1 MLWLLK
7 IFVGMLVG
15 TLVGLTGLGG
25 AVLLL
30 PILIFGLGIPPIVAV
45 GSDAAFNALTKLG
58 AGFFHWRRG
67 TVNWRLVSALSLGS
81 IPGAFAGV
89 VLLARLRSAYGSEVN
104 DFLRILIGILLV
116 CVPLLLLLEGRLERY
131 FVPWKKSGG
140 ASSTGVS
147 AIGLLAG
154 LLVGMSSVGSG
165 SVILVLLALII
176 EGSPAELVGTNIVH
190 AIVLTAFA
198 SFLHLR
204 LGTVDPTLVFPL
216 LIGSVPGALLGVRIS
231 SLLPGLWLKRTL
243 CFVLFAAGAKMLF
256 I

>member
-1 MLWLLK
+1 VLWLLK

-154 LLVGMSSVGSG
+154 LLVGMSSVGLG

>member
-1 MLWLLK
+1 VLWLLK